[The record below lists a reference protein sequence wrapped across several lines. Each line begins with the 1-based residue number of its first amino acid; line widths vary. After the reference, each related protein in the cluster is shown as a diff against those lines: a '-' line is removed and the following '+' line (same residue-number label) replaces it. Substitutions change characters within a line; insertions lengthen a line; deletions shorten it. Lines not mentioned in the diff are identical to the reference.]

1 MSLPSPVIVVP
12 GITASYLRDEYPI
25 SPETV
30 WAVIKKD
37 YERVTL
43 HPDNDRYEAREPAR
57 VMPDQLNTVAYS
69 ELIEEL
75 ENELSPSR
83 KEKVPVYPF
92 VYDWRMPL
100 DETEKRLALFVREV
114 IQRTLLQR
122 HYHHDRDYRAKP
134 TVNLVGHSMGG
145 LIITG
150 YLQRSGT
157 KARINKVT
165 TLATPFQGAP
175 EAILEML
182 TGTTSWF
189 PGDRSS
195 RKRAAARITP
205 ALYHLLPSFPKAVY
219 DDEGKGYDIFR
230 ASNWQPSVLESLTDF
245 VREHALNENNIG
257 DQAEQ
262 LFHSLLLRAYEHR
275 RRINGFRLGQ
285 AGLTRSDWLAVVGVD
300 ADTRDR
306 VRTSRDPMPKFHLDS
321 NDRLNNWDEAQDRG
335 RTGDGTVP
343 FQGAVPRFL
352 SKKNLVCLTPDDF
365 GYWELADKG
374 LTKIAGFHGILPNM
388 NMVHRLIARFFKG
401 TDDDYGNTWG
411 RQAPGADAWEP
422 PLPLREK

>member
-1 MSLPSPVIVVP
+1 MSLPGPVIVVP

-25 SPETV
+25 SPDTV

-37 YERVTL
+37 YARVTL
-43 HPDNDRYEAREPAR
+43 HPDDDRYEAIEPAR
-57 VMPDQLNTVAYS
+57 VRPDQLNTVAYS

-100 DETEKRLALFVREV
+100 DETEKQLALFVKEV

-122 HYHHDRDYRAKP
+122 HYHEDVAYRKKP

-145 LIITG
+145 LIVSG
-150 YLQRSGT
+150 YLQRAGK
-157 KARINKVT
+157 KARVNKVV

-219 DDEGKGYDIFR
+219 DAKGKGHDIFK
-230 ASNWQPSVLESLTDF
+230 ATNWQPSVLESLTDF
-245 VREHALNENNIG
+245 VREHALKDNDING
-257 DQAEQ
+257 QAEQ
-262 LFHSLLLRAYEHR
+262 LFNSLLKRAYAHR
-275 RRINGFRLGQ
+275 KRVNSFRLGQ

-300 ADTRDR
+300 AKTRDR
-306 VRTSRDPMPKFHLDS
+306 VRTSRDPEPKFHLES
-321 NDRLNNWDEAQDRG
+321 KDRLNNWEKKKDRA

-343 FQGAVPRFL
+343 FCGAVPKFL
-352 SKKNLVCLTPDDF
+352 SKDNLVCVSPDDF

-374 LTKIAGFHGILPNM
+374 LTRVAGFHGILPNM
-388 NMVHRLIARFFKG
+388 NMVHRLIARFIKG
-401 TDDDYGNTWG
+401 TDDNYGNTWG
-411 RQAPGADAWEP
+411 RKAPGANAWKP